1 MSLFNKMFT
10 KKEKPPTPQE
20 AIQKIRDVEDL
31 LEKKQQYLEK
41 KIQDELANAKKH
53 GTKNKKCKKS
63 NEIILNVYFNLH
75 LFLIRHN
82 LSGITSFET
91 QKTI

>member
-1 MSLFNKMFT
+1 MSLFNKMFA

-41 KIQDELANAKKH
+41 KIQDELNNAKKH
-53 GTKNKKCKKS
+53 GTKNKKC
-63 NEIILNVYFNLH
+63 NYYIIIIL
-75 LFLIRHN
+75 I
-82 LSGITSFET
+82 I
-91 QKTI
+91 II